1 MVQNEAVSHNTFNL
15 MFSILISFLY
25 VTVGCKEDPDV
36 EAVEV
41 GNNLFCQIIYFEWRW
56 IEGRGPKGAES
67 EAGCGGCEEALL
79 ETKNKNTLVKGLS
92 RETRDNWHE

>member
-15 MFSILISFLY
+15 MFSIFISFLY

-41 GNNLFCQIIYFEWRW
+41 GNHLFCQIIYFEWRSVGPG
-56 IEGRGPKGAES
+56 IEGRGPKGQRVRQAVG
-67 EAGCGGCEEALL
+67 AVRRHCW
-79 ETKNKNTLVKGLS
+79 
-92 RETRDNWHE
+92 RPRTRTR

>member
-25 VTVGCKEDPDV
+25 VTVGCKEDPDE

-41 GNNLFCQIIYFEWRW
+41 G
-56 IEGRGPKGAES
+56 RGPRGQRVRRAVGAVRR
-67 EAGCGGCEEALL
+67 CCW
-79 ETKNKNTLVKGLS
+79 KP
-92 RETRDNWHE
+92 RTRTR